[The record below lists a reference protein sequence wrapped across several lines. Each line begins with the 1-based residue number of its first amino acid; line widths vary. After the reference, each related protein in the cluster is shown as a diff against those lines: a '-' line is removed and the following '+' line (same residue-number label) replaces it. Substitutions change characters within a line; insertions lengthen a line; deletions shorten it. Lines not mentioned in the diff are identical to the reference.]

1 MPFIPDILKYKSL
14 AITGLEKNTGKTE
27 CLNYIID
34 RIKDTGH
41 KIAVT
46 SVGLDGEGTD
56 QLTITHKPDIV
67 LHEGMIFVTSEKH
80 FRQAKLQAEILDITS
95 QYSAT
100 GRLVIAEAKTTG
112 KVILSGPSNTNW
124 LKEIIDRMAFYGVQT
139 TLIDGALS
147 RISTA
152 SPAVAEAMILATGA
166 TVSAS
171 IEELM
176 NKTAYAVAL
185 INLPE
190 FKSPLQD
197 KLLALESGVYTIDDD
212 NSVSDTG
219 IRSALLPGNHKEI
232 LLGGKF
238 VYVSGAVTGR
248 LLDTL
253 RMQKNVA
260 DITLVLQDFTRIF
273 ASPQSYNAYVVK
285 GGKIKVL
292 RKTNLL
298 AVCINPVSP
307 QGYVLN
313 TDLLCEKLQQRVNI
327 PVYDIMQTVL

>member
-1 MPFIPDILKYKSL
+1 MPFIQDILKYKSL

-56 QLTITHKPDIV
+56 QLTTTHKPDIA

-100 GRLVIAEAKTTG
+100 GRLVIAEARTAG

-124 LKEIIDRMAFYGVQT
+124 LKEIIDRMALYGVQT

-166 TVSAS
+166 AVSAS
-171 IEELM
+171 IEDLV
-176 NKTAYAVAL
+176 NKTAYAVTL

-190 FKSPLQD
+190 FESSLQD
-197 KLLALESGVYTIDDD
+197 KLVALENGIYTIGID

-219 IRSALLPGNHKEI
+219 IRSALLPGNNKEI
-232 LLGGKF
+232 LISGNF

-260 DITLVLQDFTRIF
+260 DVTLLVQDFTKIF
-273 ASPQSYNAYVVK
+273 ASPQSYYAYVAK

-292 RKTNLL
+292 RKANLL

-307 QGYVLN
+307 QGYALDA
-313 TDLLCEKLQQRVNI
+313 DLLCEKMQQKLNI
-327 PVYDIMQTVL
+327 PVYDIMQTA